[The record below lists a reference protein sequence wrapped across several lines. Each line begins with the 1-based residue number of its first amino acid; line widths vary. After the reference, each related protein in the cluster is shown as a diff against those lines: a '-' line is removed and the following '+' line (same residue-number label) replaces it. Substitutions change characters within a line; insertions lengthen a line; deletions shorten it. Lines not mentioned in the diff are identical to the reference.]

1 MCYAPQTTNRI
12 QTILSDP
19 DNTDYQ
25 LHPGTIQH
33 NTTQLFS
40 V

>member
-33 NTTQLFS
+33 NNIL
-40 V
+40 